1 MNQDNMNEINQNEDD
16 KNAANMNQ
24 DDQDQDEFLDRKEQ
38 ILNHNSAKNFKEFN
52 IENELKKLPAKP
64 GVYLMHDAS
73 DEIIY
78 VGKAIKLCN
87 RVRQYFQ
94 RSKKPSAKI
103 EQMVSHV
110 AYFEYIVTDSE
121 MEALI
126 LECNLIK
133 KHRPRYN
140 TMLMDDKAYPY
151 IRITVDEDFPRVM
164 LAHKQVRDK
173 SRYFGPY
180 PSGLAVKDTLEL
192 VHKLFGIRTCNR
204 VLPRDQGKERPCLN
218 YHIGQCMGPCQGYV
232 TKEEYNKQID
242 RVISLLNGNYVQLRK
257 ELEEKMKAAAAE
269 LEFETAAK
277 YRDLAEGITKIAQ
290 QQKITDSSS
299 LNDRDVIASAIE
311 GTDAVVQVFFVREGK
326 LIGRD
331 HYHVSVAGGDTEAD
345 VLSSFIK
352 QYYAGTPFLPGEIYI
367 PCELED
373 MEIISSWLS
382 KKRGKKVELLVPKR
396 GRKEKMLE
404 LAAQN
409 ATIVLR
415 QDKDR
420 IKREEERTTGAL
432 KEIEGWLNLPHIYR
446 MEAYDISNTSGMESV
461 GSMVVFE
468 GGKPKR
474 NDYRKFKIRT
484 VQGPNDY
491 ASMYEVLT
499 RRFERAIKN
508 KENSHNMS
516 SQEYKATVSQPQS
529 QENSITADSFSRLP
543 DVIMMDGGRGQVNMA
558 LEVLDKLGLSIPVC
572 GMVKD
577 DHHRTRGLYYNNV
590 ELPIDTHS
598 EGFHLI
604 TRVQDEAHRFA
615 IEYHK
620 SLRGK
625 KEIHSILDDIPGIGP
640 KRRLALMR
648 QFGDIYAIREATVAQ
663 LADVEG
669 MNERAAEA
677 VYEFFRSSREIT

>member
-1 MNQDNMNEINQNEDD
+1 MNEINQNEDD
-16 KNAANMNQ
+16 RNTENMDPN
-24 DDQDQDEFLDRKEQ
+24 EILARKKQ

-94 RSKKPSAKI
+94 RSKKPTAKI

-232 TKEEYNKQID
+232 TKEEYGKQID

-409 ATIVLR
+409 AKIVLR

-468 GGKPKR
+468 GGRPKR

-508 KENSHNMS
+508 S
-516 SQEYKATVSQPQS
+516 
-529 QENSITADSFSRLP
+529 DSFSRLP

-663 LADVEG
+663 LSDVEG

-677 VYEFFRSSREIT
+677 VYEFFRSSRE

>member
-1 MNQDNMNEINQNEDD
+1 
-16 KNAANMNQ
+16 
-24 DDQDQDEFLDRKEQ
+24 
-38 ILNHNSAKNFKEFN
+38 
-52 IENELKKLPAKP
+52 
-64 GVYLMHDAS
+64 
-73 DEIIY
+73 
-78 VGKAIKLCN
+78 
-87 RVRQYFQ
+87 
-94 RSKKPSAKI
+94 
-103 EQMVSHV
+103 
-110 AYFEYIVTDSE
+110 
-121 MEALI
+121 
-126 LECNLIK
+126 
-133 KHRPRYN
+133 
-140 TMLMDDKAYPY
+140 
-151 IRITVDEDFPRVM
+151 
-164 LAHKQVRDK
+164 
-173 SRYFGPY
+173 
-180 PSGLAVKDTLEL
+180 
-192 VHKLFGIRTCNR
+192 
-204 VLPRDQGKERPCLN
+204 
-218 YHIGQCMGPCQGYV
+218 
-232 TKEEYNKQID
+232 
-242 RVISLLNGNYVQLRK
+242 
-257 ELEEKMKAAAAE
+257 MKAAAAE

-277 YRDLAEGITKIAQ
+277 YRDLAESITKIAQ

-311 GTDAVVQVFFVREGK
+311 GADAVVQVFFVREGK

-345 VLSSFIK
+345 VLSSFVK

-373 MEIISSWLS
+373 MEVIGSWLT
-382 KKRGKKVELLVPKR
+382 KKRGKKVEILVPKR

-409 ATIVLR
+409 AKIVLR

-432 KEIEGWLNLPHIYR
+432 KEIEGWLNLTHIDR
-446 MEAYDISNTSGMESV
+446 IEAYDISNTSGMESV

-474 NDYRKFKIRT
+474 NDYRKFRIKR

-499 RRFERAIKN
+499 RRVERAKTGS
-508 KENSHNMS
+508 ESTS
-516 SQEYKATVSQPQS
+516 
-529 QENSITADSFSRLP
+529 DSFLRLP

-558 LEVLDKLGLSIPVC
+558 LEVLEKLEMSIPVC

-577 DHHRTRGLYYNNV
+577 DHHHTRGLYYNNV

-648 QFGDIYAIREATVAQ
+648 QFGDINEIREATVAQ

-669 MNERAAEA
+669 MNERAAES
-677 VYEFFRSSREIT
+677 VYEFFHSVVYKTDTN